1 MVSAG
6 EAARLPGASD
16 SPLHGVTEAPAPIG
30 TPPTPQPRL
39 ADILANPGERTD
51 EDAVFSSLF
60 SAWGLTYRRPD
71 SGSGCDAA
79 RASGL
84 ECLFR
89 TGNWNKIRR
98 YDLPAL
104 LVLTLP
110 GGERRQVALVGLGD
124 DSVTLKIGDHE
135 RTFSLAEADRYWDG
149 QFTLLW
155 PPPHGIR
162 VLSPGMRGQ
171 EVRWLRKTLDAVEDK
186 GSEAAPSDHFDA
198 ELASR
203 VQAFQRNS
211 SLYPDGLVG
220 METLVHLVHASRKPG
235 TPSLSGRPIR

>member
-1 MVSAG
+1 VVSTG
-6 EAARLPGASD
+6 DAARLPGASGKL
-16 SPLHGVTEAPAPIG
+16 LHGDTEAPAPIEA
-30 TPPTPQPRL
+30 PPPPQPRL
-39 ADILANPGERTD
+39 ADILGNPGERTD

-60 SAWGLTYRRPD
+60 SAWGLIYRRPVT
-71 SGSGCDAA
+71 GSGCDAA
-79 RASGL
+79 RARGL

-124 DSVTLKIGDHE
+124 DSVTLQLGGYE
-135 RTFSLAEADRYWDG
+135 RTFSLAEVDRYWDG

-155 PPPHGIR
+155 PPPQGIR
-162 VLSPGMRGQ
+162 VLSPGMKGQ
-171 EVRWLRKTLDAVEDK
+171 EVRWLRKTLDAAEDK
-186 GSEAAPSDHFDA
+186 RSDATPSDRFDA

-211 SLYPDGLVG
+211 SLDPDGLVG
-220 METLVHLVHASRKPG
+220 LETLVHLVHASRKPG